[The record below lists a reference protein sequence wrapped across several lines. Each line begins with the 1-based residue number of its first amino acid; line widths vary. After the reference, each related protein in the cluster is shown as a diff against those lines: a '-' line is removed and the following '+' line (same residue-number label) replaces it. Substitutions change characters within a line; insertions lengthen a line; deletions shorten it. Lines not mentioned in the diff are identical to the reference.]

1 MNFAILFFGAV
12 IGISSVI
19 ITCWLVQ
26 LRKIIFTGKFHA
38 KEVSQKKEVLLGKD
52 ETSPDC

>member
-38 KEVSQKKEVLLGKD
+38 KEVSQKKEVLLGKG